1 MYLFQICWATQQSS
15 HVPPGICTSA
25 LQRTRLWIIDL
36 HDWFKTIFA
45 GFFSTNYI
53 KKRCISVIMYRWWWL
68 CRNKVLSSSLRWQ
81 KCPQW
86 CHWCGY
92 FSMKSPGRQPFSACT
107 LCHCACLISSGQD
120 ADYKETV
127 QACTYILLC
136 VRDSMAVHL
145 PPQHHRYAQSHYF
158 APHFNRIVSRFLL
171 QYCSMYAASL
181 ETDGNRSR
189 DADFFPPYSL

>member
-1 MYLFQICWATQQSS
+1 MYLFLNLLSYSTILPCTPWHLHKCPAAYSS
-15 HVPPGICTSA
+15 VNRWPRWLIQDFC
-25 LQRTRLWIIDL
+25 R
-36 HDWFKTIFA
+36 
-45 GFFSTNYI
+45 FFNTNYI
-53 KKRCISVIMYRWWWL
+53 KKRCISGIMCRWWWL
-68 CRNKVLSSSLRWQ
+68 VLSSSLRWQ

-86 CHWCGY
+86 YCWCGCFGLKY
-92 FSMKSPGRQPFSACT
+92 LGRQPASACT

-120 ADYKETV
+120 ADYKETI

-158 APHFNRIVSRFLL
+158 APHFNRIVCRFLL
-171 QYCSMYAASL
+171 QYCSVYAASL

-189 DADFFPPYSL
+189 GADL

>member
-107 LCHCACLISSGQD
+107 LSLCMPYLQRPGCWLQGDCTGMHIHPALCQRQHGCASATTAPQI
-120 ADYKETV
+120 
-127 QACTYILLC
+127 CTK
-136 VRDSMAVHL
+136 
-145 PPQHHRYAQSHYF
+145 
-158 APHFNRIVSRFLL
+158 
-171 QYCSMYAASL
+171 SL
-181 ETDGNRSR
+181 
-189 DADFFPPYSL
+189 FCPSL